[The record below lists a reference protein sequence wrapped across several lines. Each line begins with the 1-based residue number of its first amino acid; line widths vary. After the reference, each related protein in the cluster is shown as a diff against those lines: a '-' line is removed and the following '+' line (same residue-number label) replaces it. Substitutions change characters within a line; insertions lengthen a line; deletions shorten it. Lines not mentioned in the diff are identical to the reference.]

1 MEANELEHEE
11 GASQYALGVTL
22 TPASKQDLLPEFR
35 SMRDAIVEWVEKR
48 GDGGVL
54 IVVNIVSTPDIHEL
68 FEDLLAK
75 TYARGTRFARI
86 LQKRLLQVTLLD
98 SKGNECGQYEV
109 EPSFGGPE
117 PGA

>member
-22 TPASKQDLLPEFR
+22 TPGSKQELLPEFR
-35 SMRDAIVEWVEKR
+35 SMRNAIVEWVEKR
-48 GDGGVL
+48 GDSGVL
-54 IVVNIVSTPDIHEL
+54 IVLNIVSPTDVHDV

-75 TYARGTRFARI
+75 TYAQANRFGGMLRDRA
-86 LQKRLLQVTLLD
+86 LQVTLLD
-98 SKGNECGQYEV
+98 MQGNECGQYEV
-109 EPSFGGPE
+109 EPPDGASE

>member
-22 TPASKQDLLPEFR
+22 TPNTKHDLLPEFR
-35 SMRDAIVEWVEKR
+35 SMKNAIVDWDEKR
-48 GDGGVL
+48 GDSGVL
-54 IVVNIVSTPDIHEL
+54 IVMNIVSTPDVHEV

-75 TYARGTRFARI
+75 TYAQGNRFARM
-86 LQKRLLQVTLLD
+86 LQKRILHITLLD
-98 SKGNECGQYEV
+98 MEGNECGQYEV
-109 EPSFGGPE
+109 EPAEGASE